1 LGHGLPF
8 ELVADM
14 PELCLD
20 LRYDWLL
27 HNYCLIS
34 QFTLILLLFDR
45 QRRDALALYRGKRR
59 TLWTDEEKEAA
70 KEYYGKVSMKGGDG
84 GI

>member
-1 LGHGLPF
+1 MEFYKESTCQNRPI
-8 ELVADM
+8 DN
-14 PELCLD
+14 
-20 LRYDWLL
+20 LRLEQMDRVVNGWR
-27 HNYCLIS
+27 I
-34 QFTLILLLFDR
+34 DR
-45 QRRDALALYRGKRR
+45 QRRDALALYRGKSR